1 MNTREIKFR
10 AWNPSAKT
18 MYPNVMVH
26 GNDIVIAKY
35 NTEPDSED
43 PLIEPITYS
52 INSKPNWV
60 LMQCT
65 GLKDKNGK

>member
-35 NTEPDSED
+35 NT
-43 PLIEPITYS
+43 
-52 INSKPNWV
+52 
-60 LMQCT
+60 
-65 GLKDKNGK
+65 